1 MNVGI
6 TGQSGFIGMHLYAS
20 LRLEEDIKLVD
31 FNRGWFESPS
41 LMKSFIESC
50 DCIVHL
56 AAVSRSDDP
65 KSMYDSN
72 MQMVMS
78 LAAAAESSGR
88 NISILFAS
96 TTHESRD
103 TLYHASKRDG
113 RKLLE
118 DLALRNKN
126 ITSSTLLMPNVFG
139 PYSKPFWNSAISTF
153 CHLAAAGKKPEKIAD
168 DTVRLIHVGQLCRE
182 IRNIIKLK
190 NRYSAYVLDHT
201 YERKVSDIWVRLE
214 YFKAQSD
221 IGRIPVLND
230 PFDAELFSTFTSYAR
245 CI

>member
-6 TGQSGFIGMHLYAS
+6 TGQSGFIGVHLYAS
-20 LRLEEDIKLVD
+20 LRLEENIKLVD

-41 LMKSFIESC
+41 LMKSFTESC

-56 AAVSRSDDP
+56 AAVSRSDEP

-72 MQMVMS
+72 MRMVTS

-118 DLALRNKN
+118 EIALRNSN

-139 PYSKPFWNSAISTF
+139 PYSKPFWNSAVSTF
-153 CHLAAAGKKPEKIAD
+153 CHLAAAGKKPEKITD
-168 DTVRLIHVGQLCRE
+168 DIVRLIHVGQLCRE
-182 IRNIIKLK
+182 IRNIIKSE
-190 NRYSAYVLDHT
+190 NRRSVYAIDHT
-201 YERKVSDIWVRLE
+201 YERKVSDIWARLE
-214 YFKAQSD
+214 YFKVQSD
-221 IGRIPVLND
+221 AGRVPVLD
-230 PFDAELFSTFTSYAR
+230 DSFDADLFSTFTSYAR
-245 CI
+245 SI